1 MHSPAQV
8 CPGHVLGEPGMQQ
21 RDQPEVTPPLLPP
34 QARGRGPRR
43 AGQRVLKRQQTFSSA
58 VCFCVFSV
66 DVTPL
71 SSEGYFTLRQSE
83 DIYRKPQEIP
93 VRWQ

>member
-1 MHSPAQV
+1 MNSPTQV

-21 RDQPEVTPPLLPP
+21 RDQPEVTPPLFPP

-58 VCFCVFSV
+58 VVFLCFQC
-66 DVTPL
+66 
-71 SSEGYFTLRQSE
+71 
-83 DIYRKPQEIP
+83 
-93 VRWQ
+93 